1 MFSNKRKNQAV
12 SEVLGTILLLT
23 ISVSLFSV
31 VYISVFSI
39 HPSSPQ
45 PSSNIVGFIERNK
58 NGFNNIIF
66 EHRSGDPLSLDTKIL
81 LNIGGNI
88 KEITVE
94 QFLEDA
100 NGDGFWN
107 IGERLVYNVTDTD
120 LDSLQ
125 TEATIVDMRSNTVVM
140 QGILSEG
147 VTLENP
153 YIITKPAEYV
163 GSHSAK
169 LCMNY
174 NFKNYSGYLRFII
187 KESNGDWSSVGES
200 PKSGW
205 GSYNWTID
213 VLIPNK
219 IYYFKAQ
226 LEYDTHI
233 IEGKVLPIYTFGT
246 IVGEWHLNS
255 DSGITAF
262 DSSGHD
268 NNGTLY
274 NKPQWTTDKINGS
287 NALCFDGIDDYV
299 LVNDDDSLDILD
311 NITIEAWVKPLEHSD
326 GFFGDIANQPI
337 DISDFG
343 ILNCLEPDFIKINDN
358 IYAVVCRGTN
368 NHGFLLTV
376 EVSNSG
382 QINDKIIDILDFD
395 TLCYDPNIIQID
407 STNFYVI
414 VYKGPDSD
422 GWLKT
427 VQIES
432 NGQIT
437 NNVFSSKEFDTV
449 YCGDPYIIHVANLVY
464 AVAYTNNNLDGC
476 LKTIEI
482 TNDGQIN
489 NVIATSIFDE
499 TDEYSVE
506 EFDII
511 HLNENKYVISYRNK
525 DKDGELRTVSIENNG
540 LITSPYHNINP
551 KGYYINS
558 FLFDRDDGWTP
569 DIIHIYD
576 NIFAIAY
583 GGFQSPYT
591 DGWLKTIEISYDGT
605 YFEIIDEFEF
615 NTNYGTELNIIHI
628 DGSIYAIA
636 YTGYYNSN
644 YYNGFL
650 ITVEIT
656 NNGLIT
662 KSCIDTLRFDTS
674 YGYDPEII
682 NVDGSVYAIVYTG
695 PDSDGFLKTVEITNN
710 GLISDNII
718 DDLELGIFDYR
729 EQNII
734 HVSDNI
740 YAMVYRG
747 LYNDG
752 YIRTLEINNNGQ
764 IIKDTIDIFEF
775 ETQNC
780 FEPNIINV
788 DGSVYAIV
796 YTGPD
801 SDGFLKTVSI
811 MSDGQI
817 TDSVVD
823 FLEFDISDGYE
834 SNIIFVYNDIY
845 AIAYNGSSGK
855 GILKTVEISNNG
867 LITDDVIDSL
877 CFDDVRGYDP
887 EIIHISDDIFVIAYN
902 GTNGKGILKT
912 VEISNNGLITDDVID
927 SLYFDDARGYDPEII
942 RIFNDIYAIAYTG
955 PDNDGFL
962 KTVNITSDGQI
973 TDSVIDILEF
983 STSDAYVPEII
994 HINDRIV
1001 AIVYQGLNGGYLS
1014 TLRIGEN
1021 GDITDLNDETLKYDD
1036 YGYEP
1041 NIISINGDIYAI
1053 TCRWSNFDGYVKT
1066 YEIKETQKVR
1076 RVIAK
1081 EGAYT
1086 IYANSTTVFAYINN
1100 KELKA
1105 PIYPG
1110 FNYVVLTYDKNA
1122 GPYNMKLYVNALEII
1137 NTTYSQN
1144 ININNLP
1151 LFFGGFNC
1159 IIDEIIIHEV
1169 SITKDEI
1176 TQRYNDFTT

>member
-1 MFSNKRKNQAV
+1 MFSNKSKNQAV
-12 SEVLGTILLLT
+12 SEVLGTILLLA

-31 VYISVFSI
+31 VYIAVFSI

-45 PSSNIVGFIERNK
+45 PSSNIVGCIEKNK
-58 NGFNNIIF
+58 IIF

-81 LNIGGNI
+81 LNIGGNKI
-88 KEITVE
+88 EITVG

-100 NGDGFWN
+100 NGDGLWS
-107 IGERLVYNVTDTD
+107 IGERLVYNETD
-120 LDSLQ
+120 LESLQ
-125 TEATIVDMRSNTVVM
+125 AEAMIIDTKSNTVVM
-140 QGILSEG
+140 QGILKEG
-147 VTLENP
+147 VTIENP
-153 YIITKPAEYV
+153 YVITKPAEYV

-187 KESNGDWSSVGES
+187 RESDGDWVSVGES
-200 PKSGW
+200 SIKSGW
-205 GSYNWTID
+205 GSYDWTTD

-226 LEYDTHI
+226 LEYGSHF
-233 IEGKVLPIYTFGT
+233 IEGKILPIYTLGI

-262 DSSGHD
+262 DSSGND
-268 NNGTLY
+268 NHGTLY

-287 NALCFDGIDDYV
+287 HALSFDGIDDYV

-343 ILNCLEPDFIKINDN
+343 ILNCLEPDSIKINDN
-358 IYAVVCRGTN
+358 IYAIVCRGTN

-376 EVSNSG
+376 EVSNNG
-382 QINDKIIDILDFD
+382 QINDKIIDILEFD

-407 STNFYVI
+407 DTNFYII

-422 GWLKT
+422 GFLKT
-427 VQIES
+427 VQIAS

-437 NNVFSSKEFDTV
+437 NNIFGSKEFDTV
-449 YCGDPYIIHVANLVY
+449 YCGDPYIIHIANLVY

-482 TNDGQIN
+482 ANDFQTIN
-489 NVIATSIFDE
+489 IIATSIFDE
-499 TDEYSVE
+499 TDEYSAE

-540 LITSPYHNINP
+540 SITSPYHNINP

-583 GGFQSPYT
+583 GGFQSPNT
-591 DGWLKTIEISYDGT
+591 DGWLKTIEISNDGND
-605 YFEIIDEFEF
+605 FEIIDEFEF
-615 NTNYGTELNIIHI
+615 NTNYGTEPNIIHI
-628 DGSIYAIA
+628 DGSIYAIT
-636 YTGYYNSN
+636 YTGYYNGN
-644 YYNGFL
+644 YNTGFI

-674 YGYDPEII
+674 YGYDPQII
-682 NVDGSVYAIVYTG
+682 NVGGSIYAIVYTG

-729 EQNII
+729 EPNII
-734 HVSDNI
+734 HISNNI

-752 YIRTLEINNNGQ
+752 YIKTIEINNNGQ

-780 FEPNIINV
+780 LEPNIINI

-801 SDGFLKTVSI
+801 NDGFLKTVSI
-811 MSDGQI
+811 LSDGQI
-817 TDSVVD
+817 TDSVINIS
-823 FLEFDISDGYE
+823 EFDTSDGYE
-834 SNIIFVYNDIY
+834 SNIIFVYNNIY
-845 AIAYNGSSGK
+845 AIAYDGTNGK
-855 GILKTVEISNNG
+855 GILKTVEIANNG
-867 LITDDVIDSL
+867 IITNNGIDSL
-877 CFDDVRGYDP
+877 YFDDVRGYDP
-887 EIIHISDDIFVIAYN
+887 EIIHISNNIFAIAYN
-902 GTNGKGILKT
+902 GTNGKGFLKT
-912 VEISNNGLITDDVID
+912 VQISNDGTITNNGID
-927 SLYFDDARGYDPEII
+927 SLCFDDVRGYDPRISH
-942 RIFNDIYAIAYTG
+942 IFNDIYAIAYTG

-962 KTVNITSDGQI
+962 KTVNITIDGQI
-973 TDSVIDILEF
+973 SDSVIDILEF
-983 STSDAYVPEII
+983 DTYDSYKPDII
-994 HINDRIV
+994 HIDDRIV
-1001 AIVYQGLNGGYLS
+1001 AIAYQGQNDGYIK
-1014 TLRIGEN
+1014 TQRIGEN
-1021 GDITDLNDETLKYDD
+1021 GDITDQNDDTINPPYDVD
-1036 YGYEP
+1036 GYEP
-1041 NIISINGDIYAI
+1041 NIIHINGDIYAV
-1053 TCRWSNFDGYVKT
+1053 TCRWGNFDGYVKT
-1066 YEIKETQKVR
+1066 IEIKEIQKAR
-1076 RVIAK
+1076 RVIGK

-1086 IYANSTTVFAYINN
+1086 IYTNSTTVFAYINN

-1122 GPYNMKLYVNALEII
+1122 GPYNMKLYVNASEII

-1144 ININNLP
+1144 ININTNP
-1151 LFFGGFNC
+1151 LYFGGFNC